1 MTPLLG
7 PVVLLIVTLQAPI
20 LLDRTVAIVGGRPLL
35 QSDVLTAQRLG
46 LLEGDGV
53 TAASVGRL
61 VDRELQLR
69 EAERF
74 FPFRA
79 EAAAIHE
86 RIGVI
91 ERRMGGR
98 EAMLQTL
105 SAGGL
110 SPERLRSWL
119 RDDLHIEAYVRQ
131 RFAAEER
138 REELLADWIADLRRR
153 TTVVLLAP

>member
-1 MTPLLG
+1 M
-7 PVVLLIVTLQAPI
+7 VAHVASVLVLCLALQAPV

-53 TAASVGRL
+53 SPASVGRL

-74 FPFRA
+74 FPLR
-79 EAAAIHE
+79 EDAAAIDARLAE
-86 RIGVI
+86 L
-91 ERRMGGR
+91 ERRAGGR
-98 EAMLQTL
+98 EALARIL
-105 SAGGL
+105 DVGGFT
-110 SPERLRSWL
+110 PERLRAWI
-119 RDDLHIEAYVRQ
+119 RDDLHVQAYLRQ

-138 REELLADWIADLRRR
+138 REVLLAEWTADLRRR
-153 TTVVLLAP
+153 TTVVLLEP

>member
-1 MTPLLG
+1 MTLVVAPA
-7 PVVLLIVTLQAPI
+7 VLLLALLQTPV

-53 TAASVGRL
+53 SPAAVGRL

-79 EAAAIHE
+79 DAAAIDARVE
-86 RIGVI
+86 ALA
-91 ERRMGGR
+91 RRVGGR
-98 EAMLQTL
+98 DALARVL
-105 SAGGL
+105 AAGGL
-110 SPERLRSWL
+110 TPEQLRARM
-119 RDDLHIEAYVRQ
+119 RDDLHVEAYVRQ

-138 REELLADWIADLRRR
+138 RDVLLAEWTADLRRR
-153 TTVVLLAP
+153 TAVVLLDP